1 MDLKSVVKYANAAYA
16 GLMVGLAAYFIIL
29 IKHGYTFVP
38 SSSIS
43 VDQLFASGTLGPLML
58 GIIPWII
65 VIMIIATVFIVLIN
79 MVYEN
84 SLRPRKE
91 EKEAVRR
98 RKEERRVKGRK

>member
-79 MVYEN
+79 MAYEN

-98 RKEERRVKGRK
+98 KEERRVKGRK